1 MVYFKIANEFEKKAD
16 ELMKQ
21 HKLIVISLDS
31 LGFRDLNELRQLTP
45 TLADLIEKGTWV
57 KKVEGIF
64 PTLTYPSHTSIIT
77 GQYPAVHGIIN
88 NTKLQPHRQS
98 PDWFWYRKEIQSMP
112 PSMMLQKKRA

>member
-1 MVYFKIANEFEKKAD
+1 
-16 ELMKQ
+16 MKQ

-77 GQYPAVHGIIN
+77 GQYPAVHGNKSLLITSFERN
-88 NTKLQPHRQS
+88 
-98 PDWFWYRKEIQSMP
+98 Y
-112 PSMMLQKKRA
+112 QKSFSS

>member
-1 MVYFKIANEFEKKAD
+1 
-16 ELMKQ
+16 MKQ

-57 KKVEGIF
+57 KKVEVIF

-88 NTKLQPHRQS
+88 NTKLQPRRQS

>member
-1 MVYFKIANEFEKKAD
+1 MIYFKIANEFEKKAD

-64 PTLTYPSHTSIIT
+64 PTLTYPSHTILRLLLVSIRPYMELLTILNRSRAGNRLT
-77 GQYPAVHGIIN
+77 GSGIEKMFN
-88 NTKLQPHRQS
+88 
-98 PDWFWYRKEIQSMP
+98 
-112 PSMMLQKKRA
+112 

>member
-1 MVYFKIANEFEKKAD
+1 MSLKKAD

-64 PTLTYPSHTSIIT
+64 PTLTYPSHPIPYFNYYWSVSGRTWN
-77 GQYPAVHGIIN
+77 Y
-88 NTKLQPHRQS
+88 
-98 PDWFWYRKEIQSMP
+98 
-112 PSMMLQKKRA
+112 